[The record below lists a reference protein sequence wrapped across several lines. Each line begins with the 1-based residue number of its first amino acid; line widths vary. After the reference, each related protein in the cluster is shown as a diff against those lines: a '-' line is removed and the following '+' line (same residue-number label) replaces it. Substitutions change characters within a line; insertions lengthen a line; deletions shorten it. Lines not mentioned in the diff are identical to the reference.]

1 MNIIRKLGYYIKS
14 LKFRIGITVF
24 LLLSTFSMCALYA
37 YSVSFEDR
45 ELNSY
50 TASVISQ
57 AQLISSQ
64 IQSKGYLSTEGG
76 EGEIAGTS
84 AFLYKDFKA
93 FNEMFAGRIM
103 IIDSSM
109 TILTDTYNI
118 YNGKTLIWE
127 NAMRSLKGE
136 VVSEYDNINNLLTV
150 TIPIESQPDS
160 DESSVQGVVM
170 ITKNIDHISQNK
182 IFYSE
187 LRSIIAGITIVFSV
201 LISIILGYFLINPLK
216 SFAEEV
222 QGLTEGSVTKL
233 GKNKIQEIDLIA
245 DEINIY
251 ADKQEKMEVSVR
263 DFLSNVS
270 HELKTPL
277 TSMKILAD
285 SLNASENAPVEFYRE
300 FMVDMAN
307 EIDRETAVINDLI
320 GMVRTEN
327 YISKLKLARVNINEF
342 TESIM
347 KMLSP
352 IAESRNIELLLET
365 FSPIYVMV
373 DETKFSQVLINIIEN
388 AIKYNRQDGHVHVSI
403 KAFEDNCFIR
413 VEDNG
418 RGIPKDN
425 LERIFDRFYRVDTSH
440 SKEVE
445 GTGLGLYIVREI
457 VIQHGGRI
465 KADSIEG
472 EGSVFTICI
481 PLDYK
486 NEKD

>member
-1 MNIIRKLGYYIKS
+1 MNIIKKLGYYIKS
-14 LKFRIGITVF
+14 LKFRIGITIF
-24 LLLSTFSMCALYA
+24 LLLSISSMCALYA

-64 IQSKGYLSTEGG
+64 IQTKGYLSMDSN
-76 EGEIAGTS
+76 EGETVGVS

-150 TIPIESQPDS
+150 TIPIETQLSTE
-160 DESSVQGVVM
+160 ESTVQGVVM

-182 IFYSE
+182 MFYSE
-187 LRSIIAGITIVFSV
+187 LRSIIAGVIIVFSIF
-201 LISIILGYFLINPLK
+201 ISVIFGYFLTNPIR
-216 SFAEEV
+216 SFGSEV
-222 QGLTEGSVTKL
+222 QRLTEGSITKL
-233 GKNKIQEIDLIA
+233 GSSKIQEIDFIA
-245 DEINIY
+245 EEINIY
-251 ADKQEKMEVSVR
+251 ANKQAKMDVSVK

-285 SLNASENAPVEFYRE
+285 SLNASENTPMEFYKE
-300 FMVDMAN
+300 FMEDMAN

-327 YISKLKLARVNINEF
+327 YISKLEFVRVNINDF

-347 KMLSP
+347 KMLRP
-352 IAESRNIELLLET
+352 MAESRNIELLLET
-365 FSPIYVMV
+365 FSPIYVMA
-373 DETKFSQVLINIIEN
+373 DEVKFSQVLINIIEN
-388 AIKYNRQDGHVHVSI
+388 AIKYNRDGGHVHVSI

-413 VEDNG
+413 IEDNG
-418 RGIPKDN
+418 MGIPKEN

-440 SKEVE
+440 SKDVE
-445 GTGLGLYIVREI
+445 GTGLGLYIVKEI
-457 VIQHGGRI
+457 VVQHGGRI

-472 EGSVFTICI
+472 QGSVFTICI